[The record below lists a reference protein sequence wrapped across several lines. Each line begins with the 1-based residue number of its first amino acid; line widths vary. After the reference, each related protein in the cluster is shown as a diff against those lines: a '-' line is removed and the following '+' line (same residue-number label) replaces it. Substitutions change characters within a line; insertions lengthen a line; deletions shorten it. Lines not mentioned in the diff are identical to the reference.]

1 MSSSTLPPIPPRRVR
16 FVDVY
21 RGLAIL
27 MMIEAH
33 VVNALL
39 LPVLKESTWF
49 SALDFANGVV
59 APSFLFISGFA
70 FALTADRMST
80 LHDGAS
86 RTKKDSFLRLR
97 QPLLHYLR
105 RIGLILLLGYA
116 LHLPFFS
123 FRKLIHNS
131 STNEMLAFYQSDILQ
146 CIGMSLLIVML
157 MLFITRTRAYFSLG
171 VGFLA
176 VATSLATPLIWE
188 SPIVMKLPPILAE
201 YLTPKYRSIFPLF
214 PWSTFLFVGSIVGFH
229 YLEAKREGTEHLFMR
244 RLVQLGLGGIA
255 LGMFF
260 RWSGINVALG
270 STSWKGS
277 SGFMLLHLGLIMILA
292 AALWTVVEHR
302 QKHAAALEIAG
313 RESLFIYMTHLVI
326 LYGSAFTGSGIAQVI
341 GMKLSIAQC
350 LLGAA
355 VLITAMWGAAWLWH
369 TFKRSM
375 PIVFRTVQYSFS
387 IVILYLFFTRP
398 F

>member
-1 MSSSTLPPIPPRRVR
+1 MSSSTVSPIPPRRIR

-33 VVNALL
+33 VVNAFL
-39 LPVLKESTWF
+39 LPALRESTWF
-49 SALDFANGVV
+49 SVLDFANGVV

-70 FALTADRMST
+70 FALTADRMSV
-80 LHDGAS
+80 LHHGAS
-86 RTKKDSFLRLR
+86 SAKGDDLLHLRR
-97 QPLLHYLR
+97 PLLHYLR
-105 RIGLILLLGYA
+105 RIVLILLLGYA

-123 FRKLIHNS
+123 FRKLIQNS

-146 CIGMSLLIVML
+146 CIGISLLILLL
-157 MLFITRTRAYFSLG
+157 MLFITRTRLYFCLA

-176 VATSLATPLIWE
+176 IVTVLATPLIWE
-188 SPIVMKLPPILAE
+188 SRMVMKLPPVLAE
-201 YLTPKYRSIFPLF
+201 YLTPKYRSIFPLL
-214 PWSTFLFVGSIVGFH
+214 PWSAFLFVGSIVGFH
-229 YLEAKREGTEHLFMR
+229 YLEAKREGMERRFMR
-244 RLVQLGLGGIA
+244 RLVQLGAGGIT

-277 SGFMLLHLGLIMILA
+277 LGFMLLHLGLIMTLA
-292 AALWTVVEHR
+292 VALWAVVERR
-302 QKHAAALEIAG
+302 QKYAAALEIAG
-313 RESLFIYMTHLVI
+313 QESLFIYMTHLVI
-326 LYGSAFTGSGIAQVI
+326 LYGSAFTGSGISQVI

-355 VLITAMWGAAWLWH
+355 VLIMAMSGVAWLWH
-369 TFKRSM
+369 TLKRSM

-387 IVILYLFFTRP
+387 FVILYLFFTRP